1 MGLCEPL
8 VGTFK
13 RCFGRIH
20 RPGKTGAELCATAKP
35 TGGAR
40 SLGSAQQRSEP
51 VWESLCPIYLGKG
64 RRFIST
70 SEQNV
75 RLRNTG
81 DEEENEAFF
90 FLEKRKCCEIVQE
103 QPPVSTLSPASRSF
117 YITGLTELGS
127 GVRVGVRV
135 RRSQRRNGGLGPVP
149 DLQLLPLPSEPIK
162 PHGLASHCRR
172 RSQRSD
178 RPEAASPPPHTP
190 VPPWKD
196 PLWGLLTRAS
206 LKDN

>member
-1 MGLCEPL
+1 MRHREAHRSGPIPR
-8 VGTFK
+8 K
-13 RCFGRIH
+13 RSAEERACLGESVSYLLGQRKEDLF
-20 RPGKTGAELCATAKP
+20 RPASKM
-35 TGGAR
+35 
-40 SLGSAQQRSEP
+40 LGY
-51 VWESLCPIYLGKG
+51 ITLGMKK
-64 RRFIST
+64 RT
-70 SEQNV
+70 
-75 RLRNTG
+75 RL
-81 DEEENEAFF
+81 FF
-90 FLEKRKCCEIVQE
+90 FLEKKKCCEIVQE

-149 DLQLLPLPSEPIK
+149 DLQLLPLPSEPIR
-162 PHGLASHCRR
+162 PQGLASHCRR

-178 RPEAASPPPHTP
+178 RPEVASPPPHTP
-190 VPPWKD
+190 VLPWKD